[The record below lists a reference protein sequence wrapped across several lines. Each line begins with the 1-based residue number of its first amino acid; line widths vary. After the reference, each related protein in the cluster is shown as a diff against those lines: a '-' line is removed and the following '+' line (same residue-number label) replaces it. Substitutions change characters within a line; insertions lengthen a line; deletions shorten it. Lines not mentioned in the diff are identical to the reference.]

1 MGVRQT
7 QDRIKIMHSILPSPG
22 EIDEAAKVTWKDNG
36 YDPPLSADIDGISS
50 SQPGPQAKMHKNHK
64 NMDNTTGQS
73 EQELKL
79 PARFEGGSEKPSVG

>member
-1 MGVRQT
+1 LEQPEVGVRQT

-50 SQPGPQAKMHKNHK
+50 SQPDH
-64 NMDNTTGQS
+64 
-73 EQELKL
+73 
-79 PARFEGGSEKPSVG
+79 RRISVRIIRTIRVWIIRASRNRS